1 MRGDIYSRGSPKRRP
16 TEWED
21 EAKRESDN
29 LPGIDSPGVVM
40 SAAEDL
46 AASQA
51 ELPAPDMG
59 AALRDRAIDLAA
71 TGRADP
77 PTNDESGPVSE
88 R

>member
-1 MRGDIYSRGSPKRRP
+1 MRGDIYSRESPKRHP

-29 LPGIDSPGVVM
+29 PPGIDSPGVVM

-51 ELPAPDMG
+51 ELPAPDMD

-77 PTNDESGPVSE
+77 PTNNESGPVSE